1 MKNKTNLIQYNL
13 DMNKLLAVLK
23 ELTLKILINKMS
35 TQLCRNFI
43 TKSLR
48 LLSLETPATEVGPQ
62 PAPGKLALG
71 VFPLNS

>member
-13 DMNKLLAVLK
+13 DMNKLLTVLK
-23 ELTLKILINKMS
+23 ELTLKFLINKMS

-48 LLSLETPATEVGPQ
+48 LLSLETPAT
-62 PAPGKLALG
+62 
-71 VFPLNS
+71 